1 MVYIRKKH
9 VKGCDYLYLVKS
21 KWHKVKKTSRQEI
34 IKYLGES
41 SFVSLSD
48 IPEQYRND
56 PKILAFLL
64 KNTSGDQ
71 KNKNALI
78 KKNQT
83 EFYANLISGNF
94 NASINLAEKFVSS
107 SSIQH
112 FYEKIVIPVMEKIGF
127 DWANN
132 VITIAEEH
140 IASNIVKGIIKIIS
154 EKHKQKVPTKP
165 VIIITTPVGEDH
177 SIGCDVLESY
187 LTSKGFS
194 VFNLAPGTPT
204 KSLLQFIK
212 NIHPKYLFISIML
225 EENLISGKRLT
236 KKISNEYSKLKIFVG
251 GQAFMNNSIQ
261 NFDATIIPNTNSL
274 EQIPRLLK
282 SKF

>member
-1 MVYIRKKH
+1 
-9 VKGCDYLYLVKS
+9 
-21 KWHKVKKTSRQEI
+21 
-34 IKYLGES
+34 
-41 SFVSLSD
+41 
-48 IPEQYRND
+48 
-56 PKILAFLL
+56 
-64 KNTSGDQ
+64 
-71 KNKNALI
+71 
-78 KKNQT
+78 
-83 EFYANLISGNF
+83 
-94 NASINLAEKFVSS
+94 
-107 SSIQH
+107 
-112 FYEKIVIPVMEKIGF
+112 MEKIGF

-154 EKHKQKVPTKP
+154 EKYKQKVPTKP